1 MATKRTVIS
10 LTKANI
16 DALCRS
22 QNVSR
27 ATVYNALNGNSGSE
41 TAQQIR
47 RLAMD
52 VYGGLTYTKVIR

>member
-10 LTKANI
+10 LTKKDI
-16 DALCRS
+16 QALCKS

-27 ATVYNALNGNSGSE
+27 ATVYNALNGNTNSD

-47 RLAMD
+47 RLAID
-52 VYGGLTYTKVIR
+52 VYGGIKYSKVIR